1 MTNEISWI
9 IDFRVKSEALN
20 AYEGLLSHKW
30 SKITR
35 FEELFEDCTDISE
48 DKIKGYFENYTYST
62 LIRNFWDDSL
72 IKNPSCIN
80 VFFLSDDYNIDI
92 ACLFSFY
99 LKRDAISFLN
109 QIGLPQSG
117 SINCYLVSY
126 WESSWAKQIEKI
138 NVNYLYSLNLFQNI
152 PDIKK
157 RPFDF
162 VFVFKDINSGIGKYE
177 FRSRNKTADYI
188 NSKIVSFI
196 LHISNV
202 NQEIIRKNKNIDKYC
217 VSFGSSFIYL
227 DAEVLYHTTSKEIA
241 DLIINNLV
249 TQENTPWELIE
260 DKPLSE
266 KLKSLEFKD
275 IFNSIK
281 FQEASGDF
289 SIKSFFYPEL
299 SALWNWF
306 SLENLKKLF
315 SDYVSQIVYNF
326 KVSKVDFLFETYNKM
341 RTQVD
346 ANYRRVIDYNN
357 NGIKTPISIFEEYF
371 NFKPFSLI
379 SYRKSIE
386 SLILEV
392 EKQKKLNTE
401 GYRNFY
407 TDSITN
413 EGYNPC
419 SMSPAVG
426 LRYMEISNELND
438 KEGLYLSDKVENQ
451 ILKIKES
458 AEKIPHPVS
467 LLFKTLTFSTLLVM
481 LFYLPLFSLL
491 EGNDLVVYLILSLL
505 FILPF
510 ASMWGKIDS
519 SIKGLSALAHEY
531 EALNKYYITRKMID
545 YINRSIDSFYDDYIN
560 KCRNE
565 LLKIEEKIDDALK
578 YLRNNNKNES
588 SYPNVLSVRSAISL
602 AETIPPITISLDG
615 EHFETKDL
623 KSKPDSLFKY
633 FRYAVVTNDLTL
645 DTLLLEETGNLN
657 NYVIDQ
663 LRNSSENIST
673 SADLLFPKEALNFKQ
688 NEKDELLN
696 LLPPFNNGINNV
708 DLVMREI
715 LVDSDKLEKESM
727 ILDVFAEDIL
737 TSVKHIENGNSKLNK
752 GSISI
757 LNINQPSS
765 NIFGLFNTSLGG
777 NRISFVEMTKVFQH
791 ANNEKF
797 DNLLNKVIYE
807 TIISKGITS
816 TDKVDEVFR
825 TVLRGIDLNFDE
837 DGWQMYRNNPDD
849 LEDSFVK
856 SFRRFFK
863 EKFESILSDYLNSKI
878 N

>member
-1 MTNEISWI
+1 
-9 IDFRVKSEALN
+9 
-20 AYEGLLSHKW
+20 
-30 SKITR
+30 
-35 FEELFEDCTDISE
+35 
-48 DKIKGYFENYTYST
+48 
-62 LIRNFWDDSL
+62 
-72 IKNPSCIN
+72 
-80 VFFLSDDYNIDI
+80 
-92 ACLFSFY
+92 
-99 LKRDAISFLN
+99 
-109 QIGLPQSG
+109 
-117 SINCYLVSY
+117 
-126 WESSWAKQIEKI
+126 
-138 NVNYLYSLNLFQNI
+138 
-152 PDIKK
+152 
-157 RPFDF
+157 
-162 VFVFKDINSGIGKYE
+162 
-177 FRSRNKTADYI
+177 
-188 NSKIVSFI
+188 
-196 LHISNV
+196 
-202 NQEIIRKNKNIDKYC
+202 
-217 VSFGSSFIYL
+217 
-227 DAEVLYHTTSKEIA
+227 
-241 DLIINNLV
+241 
-249 TQENTPWELIE
+249 
-260 DKPLSE
+260 
-266 KLKSLEFKD
+266 
-275 IFNSIK
+275 
-281 FQEASGDF
+281 
-289 SIKSFFYPEL
+289 
-299 SALWNWF
+299 
-306 SLENLKKLF
+306 
-315 SDYVSQIVYNF
+315 
-326 KVSKVDFLFETYNKM
+326 
-341 RTQVD
+341 
-346 ANYRRVIDYNN
+346 
-357 NGIKTPISIFEEYF
+357 
-371 NFKPFSLI
+371 
-379 SYRKSIE
+379 
-386 SLILEV
+386 
-392 EKQKKLNTE
+392 
-401 GYRNFY
+401 
-407 TDSITN
+407 
-413 EGYNPC
+413 
-419 SMSPAVG
+419 
-426 LRYMEISNELND
+426 
-438 KEGLYLSDKVENQ
+438 
-451 ILKIKES
+451 
-458 AEKIPHPVS
+458 
-467 LLFKTLTFSTLLVM
+467 
-481 LFYLPLFSLL
+481 
-491 EGNDLVVYLILSLL
+491 
-505 FILPF
+505 
-510 ASMWGKIDS
+510 
-519 SIKGLSALAHEY
+519 
-531 EALNKYYITRKMID
+531 
-545 YINRSIDSFYDDYIN
+545 
-560 KCRNE
+560 
-565 LLKIEEKIDDALK
+565 
-578 YLRNNNKNES
+578 
-588 SYPNVLSVRSAISL
+588 VRSAISL